1 MNINDLDIKE
11 LFEAI
16 ANDDRNAFARLHQSS
31 FHTLKQY
38 AFVILKSEELAEE
51 ATSDVFMK
59 LWTGRTNLPT
69 VQHPKTYIFK
79 ALKNI
84 CLNKIRKDKSNLPR
98 TVELESNDLAVSFF
112 DSPADIMENKELFK
126 LLDAMVEALPAQRKI
141 IFRLVKDQGLKHKD
155 VAELLNI
162 STRTVENQLYKA
174 VKQLAQLIEVY
185 LGTNP
190 TQKKRNSRLLFLFI

>member
-1 MNINDLDIKE
+1 MNINDLNMKE

-16 ANDDRNAFARLHQSS
+16 ANADRNAFTRLHQSS
-31 FHTLKQY
+31 FRTLKQY
-38 AFVILKSEELAEE
+38 AFIILKSEELAEE

-59 LWTGRTNLPT
+59 LWTRRENL
-69 VQHPKTYIFK
+69 HSIANPKTYIFK

-84 CLNKIRKDKSNLPR
+84 CLNKLREDKNNFLR
-98 TVELESNDLAVSFF
+98 TVELESNDLAVNLFE
-112 DSPADIMENKELFK
+112 SPSDIMENKELFT
-126 LLDAMVEALPAQRKI
+126 LLDAMVEALPEQRKI

-162 STRTVENQLYKA
+162 SIRTVENQLYKA

-185 LGTNP
+185 LGKNP
-190 TQKKRNSRLLFLFI
+190 TQKKRNNRLLFFFI